1 MNEYSDQLNSPY
13 WGILLRFA
21 IILAAALV
29 AGRNVRHLKGGERAD
44 RTYKTHAV
52 IFVAVLTFLILFI
65 SGLIRHNSFHSK
77 AWDLAIFDQVVWN
90 LANGNGWECSVR
102 GVLDLR
108 GDHFSPILLIF
119 VPLYKIYPHVGW
131 LLAFQAM
138 SLVGTGLILW
148 HTYRS
153 RIGYTSAYLFFA
165 AYCMFPPIHWLA
177 LADFH
182 PIAMAPVFIA
192 IGWWGRYNQKVLPF
206 ISGLI
211 GMSLCGEEALIV
223 AGWWGLW
230 EMIVRRPRL
239 KDAKIYEDI
248 RESNKM
254 IGYVGLAFTVIF
266 WAGFYYLATKFIP
279 SHRIE
284 GEGYFY
290 IHRYAY
296 LGGSIGEMVKNFF
309 MSPGLWLT
317 RIFSARSAGLLLLYL
332 SPLCFLPVLRPKTL
346 LLLLPTAIYTL
357 ISESP
362 EQTSIYHQYTS
373 IWIPFLMIATV
384 ESLILPDIV
393 SPMAPNLRR
402 AKPLFVAALLGTLS
416 FSPIIG
422 WSQHWEWFKSPAWA
436 AEARGLI
443 QSIDPDQ
450 PVSAPSALC
459 PHLSHRRDLLWKDHV
474 EWSIEGDVL
483 VIEGFEE

>member
-165 AYCMFPPIHWLA
+165 AYCMFPPIHW
-177 LADFH
+177 
-182 PIAMAPVFIA
+182 
-192 IGWWGRYNQKVLPF
+192 
-206 ISGLI
+206 
-211 GMSLCGEEALIV
+211 
-223 AGWWGLW
+223 
-230 EMIVRRPRL
+230 
-239 KDAKIYEDI
+239 
-248 RESNKM
+248 
-254 IGYVGLAFTVIF
+254 
-266 WAGFYYLATKFIP
+266 
-279 SHRIE
+279 
-284 GEGYFY
+284 
-290 IHRYAY
+290 
-296 LGGSIGEMVKNFF
+296 
-309 MSPGLWLT
+309 
-317 RIFSARSAGLLLLYL
+317 
-332 SPLCFLPVLRPKTL
+332 
-346 LLLLPTAIYTL
+346 
-357 ISESP
+357 
-362 EQTSIYHQYTS
+362 
-373 IWIPFLMIATV
+373 
-384 ESLILPDIV
+384 
-393 SPMAPNLRR
+393 
-402 AKPLFVAALLGTLS
+402 
-416 FSPIIG
+416 
-422 WSQHWEWFKSPAWA
+422 
-436 AEARGLI
+436 
-443 QSIDPDQ
+443 
-450 PVSAPSALC
+450 
-459 PHLSHRRDLLWKDHV
+459 
-474 EWSIEGDVL
+474 
-483 VIEGFEE
+483 